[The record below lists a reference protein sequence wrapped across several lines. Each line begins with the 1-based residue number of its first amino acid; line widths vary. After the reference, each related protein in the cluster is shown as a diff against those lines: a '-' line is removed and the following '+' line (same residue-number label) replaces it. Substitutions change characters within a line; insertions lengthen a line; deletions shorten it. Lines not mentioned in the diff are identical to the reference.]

1 MAWAATVVSNS
12 IVPPQRWVTT
22 PWLGRVIVGCVRM
35 VKSSAWAAEMT
46 PYSATI
52 LIEAAAAVIA
62 VARMLSLRLAGI
74 FPVLLSFLSAIA
86 VTGITASFFSLRSH
100 TYFWIY
106 TVQTP
111 VYCILAILAAR
122 EVFAVVFKK
131 YPGIRSAGRMAI
143 FWCIGF
149 ASMIS
154 LAVAVGRPG
163 RPETFTHPLLY
174 IELVRRSTVLTV
186 ALFILFILYT
196 LSRYPLEL
204 GWNIWVSSVLFS
216 ILFLGEATQLL
227 IDSFSPR
234 LYSGLVDLA
243 ADIFGAAC
251 TLVWAAL
258 LRPEPNTGPVVV
270 KYSSEQEQHLLDQL
284 DSLNQ
289 LLTRAARQ

>member
-1 MAWAATVVSNS
+1 
-12 IVPPQRWVTT
+12 
-22 PWLGRVIVGCVRM
+22 
-35 VKSSAWAAEMT
+35 MT
-46 PYSATI
+46 PDSATA
-52 LIEAAAAVIA
+52 LVEAAAAVIA
-62 VARMLSLRLAGI
+62 IARLLSLQLAGI

-86 VTGITASFFSLRSH
+86 VTGVAASFYSLQSH

-106 TVQTP
+106 TAQTP

-131 YPGIRSAGRMAI
+131 YPGIRSAGRMAMY
-143 FWCIGF
+143 WCIGF
-149 ASMIS
+149 ASTIS
-154 LAVAVGRPG
+154 LAIAVGRPG
-163 RPETFTHPLLY
+163 RPETLTHPLLY

-186 ALFILFILYT
+186 ALFILFILYA

-204 GWNIWVSSVLFS
+204 GRNIRVSSVLFS
-216 ILFLGEATQLL
+216 ILFLGQATQLL
-227 IDSFSPR
+227 IDSFSPW
-234 LYSGLVDLA
+234 LYSAFVDLA

-258 LRPEPNTGPVVV
+258 LRPEPNRGPVVV
-270 KYSSEQEQHLLDQL
+270 KYSSEQEQHLLHQL